1 MSNSTRI
8 RRSSDL
14 QQGSEHAPG
23 KAHALRALAA
33 ATAMLAA
40 ATLAPAV
47 AAPLSFSAYAQVYGY
62 VNTQYT
68 SPLLGDVSFTL
79 NGPRDY
85 KSNYSSSGAL
95 TTGVASV
102 NYTLPAGAAPG
113 FDPLY
118 DIITN
123 SGQYGFNYAG
133 QAEVR
138 GLRMHTKIEAS
149 QVDLGGAASS
159 PNSWVSAD
167 AYTGSNQQ
175 FFIGATA
182 ARPTGSYGAILVG
195 LTLDGGFPAPGDP
208 AVSNNA
214 SAWNQV
220 NTSFVDTAGVSY
232 QSSFNLSTYAGDPN
246 WSGSSTAY
254 KKLLFQYGTPFF
266 INMYQ
271 SAYAD
276 INGSADFFN
285 TGYISSLELPL
296 GATLDSG
303 AQQAGLGSLSD
314 LYGHVTNSAT
324 ADAINTNWDFGNN
337 GGGFTPPVPE
347 PSSYALMLAGLAA
360 FVLMARRKITRASR

>member
-1 MSNSTRI
+1 MPSSTRI
-8 RRSSDL
+8 HRSSDR
-14 QQGSEHAPG
+14 QQGSERAPA
-23 KAHALRALAA
+23 KAQALRTLAA
-33 ATAMLAA
+33 ATAILAA
-40 ATLAPAV
+40 AALAPAV
-47 AAPLSFSAYAQVYGY
+47 AAPLSFSAYANVYGY
-62 VNTQYT
+62 VSTQYT

-79 NGPRDY
+79 NGPGDY
-85 KSNYSSSGAL
+85 KNNYSGSGAL

-102 NYTLPAGAAPG
+102 NYALSAGSAPG

-138 GLRMHTKIEAS
+138 GLRMHTKIEAGN
-149 QVDLGGAASS
+149 VDLGGAASS
-159 PNSWVSAD
+159 PNSQVSAY

-195 LTLDGGFPAPGDP
+195 LTLDGGFPTPGNP

-214 SAWNQV
+214 SASNQV
-220 NTSFVDTAGVSY
+220 NTSFIDTAGVSY
-232 QSSFNLSTYAGDPN
+232 QSSFYLSTYAGDPN

-254 KKLLFQYGTPFF
+254 KKLLFQYGTPFS

-271 SAYAD
+271 SANAYT
-276 INGSADFFN
+276 NGSANFFN
-285 TGYISSLELPL
+285 TGYISSLELPF

-324 ADAINTNWDFGNN
+324 VDALNTNWDFGSN

-360 FVLMARRKITRASR
+360 VSLIARRKIRRAHG